1 MIKRELFSDNFE
13 YMTEL
18 DCIYIL
24 LSFLALIL
32 CDFEKDKCSWS
43 TYSEDKYYKWTRQS
57 VNNLNNANLPGPPG
71 DYLNDQATM
80 FLYAGD
86 KHAGENSTGT
96 VYILG
101 Q

>member
-1 MIKRELFSDNFE
+1 M
-13 YMTEL
+13 
-18 DCIYIL
+18 
-24 LSFLALIL
+24 
-32 CDFEKDKCSWS
+32 
-43 TYSEDKYYKWTRQS
+43 YSEDKYYKWTRQS

-101 Q
+101 QWAHVWQLCAAMMSWVGQWVELVVY